1 MPEVFPA
8 ALLLPADAFD
18 TSSHQ
23 VMGRRV
29 AGRHFAQAMA
39 THLRPGEQLL
49 AITLQTSEAAA
60 LQQLVQPHLPH
71 RASLR
76 CVQGLS
82 PQLIA
87 SAGSLH
93 LPDPGLAHWVQVRPL
108 DQPAAFSLTG
118 VIHTLCSER
127 VLRSLQELLLAP
139 LHPWDALICTSSAGR
154 SVVQQAL
161 EARLELLRQR
171 FQQPS
176 LALPHGPQLPVI
188 PLAIDA
194 RQPFAP
200 SHSRVDRRLL
210 ARRQLGLPAD
220 AFVVAFVGRLSF
232 HSKAHP
238 LVLYRALARL
248 AALPGAPPVV
258 LLECGHVF
266 NAAILQAYDE
276 LQAAFPQLRCVRV
289 GGLQPAS
296 EEQKWQVL
304 AAADVFTS
312 PGDNLQETFGLSLLE
327 AMAAELPL
335 VVSDWNGYRDL
346 VCHGDNGFLVPTTDV
361 LPSLPQP
368 DPTELYY
375 RLGML
380 NYDSMVGLRAL
391 GVVVD
396 EQALY
401 NAFSTL
407 LQQPERRAAMAAR
420 ALQHVAQRFSWE
432 AVAPLYRQL
441 WTELGAL
448 RLAAAQHQPRLS
460 PLEAPYGSLF
470 ASYATAAFDR
480 ETLHWCVDGT
490 PVDWLCHAMQADFLR
505 QLLAG
510 SSLSLEALAQ
520 QLAQR
525 QGLAQPVAR
534 PWLISLGLGSAQAS
548 VVMAALVKL
557 GVAE

>member
-39 THLRPGEQLL
+39 AHLHAGEQLL
-49 AITLQTSEAAA
+49 AITLQASEATA
-60 LQQLVQPHLPH
+60 LQQLVQPHLTAG
-71 RASLR
+71 ASLR

-127 VLRSLQELLLAP
+127 VLRSLQDLLLAP
-139 LHPWDALICTSSAGR
+139 LRSWDALVCTSVAGR
-154 SVVQQAL
+154 RVVEQAL
-161 EARLELLRQR
+161 EARLEQIRLR
-171 FQQPS
+171 FQQP
-176 LALPHGPQLPVI
+176 ALRLPPGPQLPVI

-194 RQPFAP
+194 HQPCAPGQSRAERRQW
-200 SHSRVDRRLL
+200 
-210 ARRQLGLPAD
+210 ARQQLGLPPD

-248 AALPGAPPVV
+248 AESPSAPPVV

-266 NAAILQAYDE
+266 NEAILEAYVQ
-276 LQAAFPQLRCVRV
+276 LQADFPQLRCVRV

-346 VCHGDNGFLVPTTDV
+346 VRHGDTGFLVPTTDV
-361 LPSLPQP
+361 LPVLPQP
-368 DPTELYY
+368 DATELYY
-375 RLGML
+375 RLGLL

-396 EQALY
+396 EQALHA
-401 NAFSTL
+401 AFRTL
-407 LQQPERRAAMAAR
+407 LEHPDRRAAMAAR
-420 ALQHVAQRFSWE
+420 ALQHLQQHFSWE
-432 AVAPLYRQL
+432 AVAPQYRQL
-441 WTELGAL
+441 WAELAAL
-448 RLAAAQHQPRLS
+448 RAAALEPPALA
-460 PLEAPYGSLF
+460 PLEAPYGRLF
-470 ASYATAAFDR
+470 SGYATAAFQRD
-480 ETLHWCVDGT
+480 TLDWAVDGT
-490 PVDWLCHAMQADFLR
+490 PIPWLCHSMQADFLR

-510 SSLSLEALAQ
+510 SSLSLEALAEH
-520 QLAQR
+520 LSQR
-525 QGLAQPVAR
+525 QASRQPVSR
-534 PWLISLGLGSAQAS
+534 PWLISLGLGSSQALA
-548 VVMAALVKL
+548 VMAALLKL